1 MRRRLDCRHG
11 FVTAVAYA
19 EKMRWFPADIVCL
32 SVVFLVLLGGLP
44 SGAQPVADHPF
55 RPGQRVVLNAHNCYP
70 YEGKYQDRI
79 DRALSTGL
87 PVSIE
92 LDLAWHREASNPAG
106 GRSVLSHETRTH
118 GDEPSLDQ
126 YFFEKVRPIVEKELR
141 NADPSRW
148 PVLYLHF
155 NFKSTEPEH
164 VRYVAATLARYKAW
178 LSSTRRVANVG
189 EVQPID
195 RKPILVMT
203 ETDATEKAVFHDEVP
218 VGQPFYVFGS
228 APGEPYM
235 PRGETRE
242 RQWKRMVETPAA
254 AMLKA
259 PADNYRRWWN
269 NAWAVVEEGGA
280 PHAGSWTPA
289 DAARLKALV
298 DHAHGLGYMI
308 RFYTLNGHS
317 TEGGQGWGS
326 GYNFGSLQAARDRWL
341 AAEAAGVDFIATDQY
356 EQLRE
361 ALPAS
366 RPLAAR

>member
-1 MRRRLDCRHG
+1 MQRRSEHRHG
-11 FVTAVAYA
+11 FVTAVAYPG
-19 EKMRWFPADIVCL
+19 KMRWFSGVIRRLSLFCL
-32 SVVFLVLLGGLP
+32 LLWCVHP
-44 SGAQPVADHPF
+44 STAQPVADHPF

-70 YEGKYQDRI
+70 YEGRYQDRI

-106 GRSVLSHETRTH
+106 GRAVLSHETRTH
-118 GDEPSLDQ
+118 GDEPSLDE

-148 PVLYLHF
+148 PVVYLHF

-164 VRYVAATLARYKAW
+164 VRHVAATLAKYKVW
-178 LSSTRRVANVG
+178 LSSARRVANLA
-189 EVQPID
+189 ELQPID

-203 ETDATEKAVFHDEVP
+203 ETDATEKAVFHDQVP

-228 APGEPYM
+228 APGEAYV
-235 PRGETRE
+235 PRGESRE
-242 RQWKRMVETPAA
+242 QQWKRMVETPAE

-269 NAWAVVEEGGA
+269 NSWAVVEEGGA
-280 PHAGSWTPA
+280 PHAGTWSAA
-289 DAARLKALV
+289 DADRLKALV

-317 TEGGQGWGS
+317 ADTGQGWGS
-326 GYNFGSLQAARDRWL
+326 GYNFGSLEAARDRWL

-356 EQLRE
+356 EQLRA
-361 ALPAS
+361 ALLAS
-366 RPLAAR
+366 RSPFTP